1 MNQAPQAQPAAAA
14 AQTAMIRR
22 QIRRELPPEAFKPR
36 PLRAFTALAIV
47 AANATAGIILATT
60 SLPVV
65 ASLLLSALSGC
76 MYASLF
82 FLGHEAGHGA
92 VVKSRSA
99 QDVLMWAAFSIFL
112 LPPTL
117 WRVWHNKVHHM
128 FTNHKDYD
136 PDNFGTLSSY
146 NEFRSVRVV
155 EALTPGSGRWLG
167 LVYLPLWFTI
177 HTQVVLWVQSRRCR
191 GFESLGRTRASA
203 ESLCMAA
210 LWVSLAVQLGV
221 RSSLLLIIIPMMAA
235 NAIIMSYIATNH
247 LLRPLVDYSD
257 PLESSMSVTTYRWL
271 DLIHFNFSH
280 HVEHHL
286 FPSMSS
292 RFAPLVRIKLRRYAK
307 GRYLAVP
314 HLRALLW
321 VFRTPRIHEEHALVD
336 AAAHSRST
344 PLADVDGALVSL
356 SIAATPSEV
365 SDEA

>member
-1 MNQAPQAQPAAAA
+1 
-14 AQTAMIRR
+14 MIRL

-47 AANATAGIILATT
+47 ATNVTAGVILATS

-65 ASLLLSALSGC
+65 VCLLLSVLSGC

-92 VVKSRSA
+92 IVKSRTA

-117 WRVWHNKVHHM
+117 WRVWHNKVHHIY
-128 FTNHKDYD
+128 TNHKDYD

-146 NEFRSVRVV
+146 NELRSVRVV

-167 LVYLPLWFTI
+167 LIYLPLWFTI

-191 GFESLGRTRASA
+191 GFESLGRTRAST
-203 ESLCMAA
+203 ESLSMTAF
-210 LWVSLAVQLGV
+210 WVSLTAQLGLW
-221 RSSLLLIIIPMMAA
+221 SSLWLIIIPMMAA
-235 NAIIMSYIATNH
+235 NVIIMSYIATNH
-247 LLRPLVDYSD
+247 LLRPLLDHSD

-292 RFAPLVRIKLRRYAK
+292 RFAPLVRVKLRRYAE
-307 GRYLAVP
+307 GRYVAAP
-314 HLRALLW
+314 HLRALLV
-321 VFRTPRIHEEHALVD
+321 VFRTPRIHKEHALVD
-336 AAAHSRST
+336 AASGRST
-344 PLADVDGALVSL
+344 RFADVDRALVS
-356 SIAATPSEV
+356 AAIPATRREV
-365 SDEA
+365 RDEP